1 MEVSMTYARA
11 TWLAFIAILSIVSGA
26 ALGQT
31 PEAIARTYEAAAS
44 QQSATFGGFSA
55 ARGKVFFQATHGAE
69 WSCASCHTA
78 DPSGAGRHARTGK
91 SIAPL
96 APAANAE
103 RFTDADKVEKWFRRN
118 CNDVAGRQCT
128 AQEKGDVLAYLMQVG
143 REGGNR

>member
-1 MEVSMTYARA
+1 MTHARA
-11 TWLAFIAILSIVSGA
+11 TWMAIIAILSIVSGA

-44 QQSATFGGFSA
+44 QSATFGGFSA

-103 RFTDADKVEKWFRRN
+103 RFTDTDKVEKWFRRN
-118 CNDVAGRQCT
+118 CNDVAGREMPIGNLT
-128 AQEKGDVLAYLMQVG
+128 AFLAYLMQIG